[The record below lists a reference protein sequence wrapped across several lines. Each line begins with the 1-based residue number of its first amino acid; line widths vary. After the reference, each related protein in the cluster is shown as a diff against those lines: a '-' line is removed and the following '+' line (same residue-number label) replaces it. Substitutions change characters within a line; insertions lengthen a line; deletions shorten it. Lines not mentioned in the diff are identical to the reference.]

1 MLYSILIYG
10 TDADIANLSKAE
22 EERLIGQHIVVQG
35 KLAAERKLGPVVR
48 LHPSTTAMTLRKGPE
63 AYIIDGPFAETKE
76 QLLGFYVVD
85 CATQEEALEAARQIG
100 TACTSARSRSGRS
113 PGPSFR
119 CREENPGKLSSA
131 TFCALLTFPGFSLP
145 APSQRVRTPPR
156 LSESSRTPLPLRAN
170 TPRRPRCVGAAPP
183 RDWRSSAS
191 AVPRPRRSSAGRF
204 PRRR

>member
-22 EERLIGQHIVVQG
+22 EERLIGQHLVVQG

-100 TACTSARSRSGRS
+100 TACTSRALEVRPISWFQLTDSIDHSEERRARVGPKPEQGGGVGSGLI
-113 PGPSFR
+113 FY
-119 CREENPGKLSSA
+119 K
-131 TFCALLTFPGFSLP
+131 TLTTRWIIQNAAA
-145 APSQRVRTPPR
+145 APS
-156 LSESSRTPLPLRAN
+156 E
-170 TPRRPRCVGAAPP
+170 
-183 RDWRSSAS
+183 
-191 AVPRPRRSSAGRF
+191 
-204 PRRR
+204 

>member
-100 TACTSARSRSGRS
+100 TACTSRALEVRPISWSQFKV
-113 PGPSFR
+113 PGEKS
-119 CREENPGKLSSA
+119 GKLSSA
-131 TFCALLTFPGFSLP
+131 TFCALLTFPLP
-145 APSQRVRTPPR
+145 PEHLRTPPR
-156 LSESSRTPLPLRAN
+156 RAGSSRTPPLLRAN
-170 TPRRPRCVGAAPP
+170 TLR
-183 RDWRSSAS
+183 
-191 AVPRPRRSSAGRF
+191 
-204 PRRR
+204 

>member
-76 QLLGFYVVD
+76 QLLGFFIVD
-85 CATQEEALEAARQIG
+85 VTNLDEALDIARELAAANTGSTYEIRPI
-100 TACTSARSRSGRS
+100 ALYFPDKRSGA
-113 PGPSFR
+113 
-119 CREENPGKLSSA
+119 EK
-131 TFCALLTFPGFSLP
+131 
-145 APSQRVRTPPR
+145 
-156 LSESSRTPLPLRAN
+156 
-170 TPRRPRCVGAAPP
+170 
-183 RDWRSSAS
+183 
-191 AVPRPRRSSAGRF
+191 
-204 PRRR
+204 

>member
-76 QLLGFYVVD
+76 LIAGYWVWRVASMDEAVSWLKKAPFDGGAELEIRPIFEAEDFGKEYTPELR
-85 CATQEEALEAARQIG
+85 AQEER
-100 TACTSARSRSGRS
+100 
-113 PGPSFR
+113 
-119 CREENPGKLSSA
+119 
-131 TFCALLTFPGFSLP
+131 
-145 APSQRVRTPPR
+145 
-156 LSESSRTPLPLRAN
+156 LRAQIAE
-170 TPRRPRCVGAAPP
+170 RK
-183 RDWRSSAS
+183 
-191 AVPRPRRSSAGRF
+191 
-204 PRRR
+204 

>member
-22 EERLIGQHIVVQG
+22 EEKLIGQHIVVQG

-85 CATQEEALEAARQIG
+85 CATQEEALDAARMIG
-100 TACTSARSRSGRS
+100 GACTSRALEVRPISWFQLTDSIDHTKATVRVEPK
-113 PGPSFR
+113 PG
-119 CREENPGKLSSA
+119 
-131 TFCALLTFPGFSLP
+131 
-145 APSQRVRTPPR
+145 
-156 LSESSRTPLPLRAN
+156 
-170 TPRRPRCVGAAPP
+170 
-183 RDWRSSAS
+183 
-191 AVPRPRRSSAGRF
+191 
-204 PRRR
+204 

>member
-10 TDADIANLSKAE
+10 TDADIANLTKAE

-85 CATQEEALEAARQIG
+85 CATPDAAME
-100 TACTSARSRSGRS
+100 TAGELARASG
-113 PGPSFR
+113 
-119 CREENPGKLSSA
+119 
-131 TFCALLTFPGFSLP
+131 
-145 APSQRVRTPPR
+145 
-156 LSESSRTPLPLRAN
+156 
-170 TPRRPRCVGAAPP
+170 
-183 RDWRSSAS
+183 
-191 AVPRPRRSSAGRF
+191 SAGAFELRPLKEF
-204 PRRR
+204 YPSTTS

>member
-76 QLLGFYVVD
+76 QL
-85 CATQEEALEAARQIG
+85 
-100 TACTSARSRSGRS
+100 
-113 PGPSFR
+113 
-119 CREENPGKLSSA
+119 
-131 TFCALLTFPGFSLP
+131 
-145 APSQRVRTPPR
+145 
-156 LSESSRTPLPLRAN
+156 
-170 TPRRPRCVGAAPP
+170 
-183 RDWRSSAS
+183 
-191 AVPRPRRSSAGRF
+191 
-204 PRRR
+204 